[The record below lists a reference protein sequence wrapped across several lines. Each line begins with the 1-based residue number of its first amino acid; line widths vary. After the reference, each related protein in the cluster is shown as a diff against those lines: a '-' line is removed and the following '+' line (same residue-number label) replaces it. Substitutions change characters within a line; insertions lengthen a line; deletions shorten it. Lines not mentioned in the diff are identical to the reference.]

1 MTHVVSLDEG
11 EEDVVVLLALVLV
24 HCRDLVRLAD
34 QWVVGAPGENKIV
47 LNQYSPY
54 LR

>member
-1 MTHVVSLDEG
+1 MPHVVSLDKG

-34 QWVVGAPGENKIV
+34 QWVVGAPGDNKID
-47 LNQYSPY
+47 LNKKTR
-54 LR
+54 LE